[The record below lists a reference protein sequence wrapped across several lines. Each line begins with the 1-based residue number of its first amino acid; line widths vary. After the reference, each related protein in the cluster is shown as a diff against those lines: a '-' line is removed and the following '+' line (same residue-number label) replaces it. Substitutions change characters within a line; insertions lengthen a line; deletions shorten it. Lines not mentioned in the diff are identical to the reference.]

1 MVTQIFLIPNYIP
14 PPVPPPFCI
23 LFFRIF
29 GVILKGVL
37 LSRKWVF
44 FFSPLSLSLLGSEDL
59 SGFGALF
66 SLLALFFESF
76 AGEIGIS
83 LCVAHFVFNFLTF

>member
-1 MVTQIFLIPNYIP
+1 
-14 PPVPPPFCI
+14 
-23 LFFRIF
+23 
-29 GVILKGVL
+29 VILKGVL

-66 SLLALFFESF
+66 GLLALFLESF
-76 AGEIGIS
+76 AGEIGI
-83 LCVAHFVFNFLTF
+83 LFLIS

>member
-1 MVTQIFLIPNYIP
+1 MGG
-14 PPVPPPFCI
+14 
-23 LFFRIF
+23 FF
-29 GVILKGVL
+29 
-37 LSRKWVF
+37 W
-44 FFSPLSLSLLGSEDL
+44 FSLSLSGSEDL

-66 SLLALFFESF
+66 SLLALFLESF